1 MPSLSTIFATVIG
14 VLLLVCCVLGII
26 IYVDGNKIDTLNG
39 QIAVC
44 QAANKSMEDETKVQD
59 AAVDK
64 LSADQAALSVAA
76 DKAEKDAA
84 KGDAPISKGVD
95 TLKAAKP
102 TSDACASAD
111 KLFDIYIGGKK

>member
-14 VLLLVCCVLGII
+14 ALLLVCCILGII

-44 QAANKSMEDETKVQD
+44 QAANKNMEAETKVQD

-64 LSADQAALSVAA
+64 LAADQATLAA
-76 DKAEKDAA
+76 AAAKAENDATKA
-84 KGDAPISKGVD
+84 DAPLAKGVD
-95 TLKAAKP
+95 ALKAAKP
-102 TSDACASAD
+102 TTDACASAD